1 MPRTVQLRT
10 YTVQAGKL
18 DEWVTRWRE
27 LVVPLR
33 LEFGFEIHGA
43 WVDRE
48 RSQHTWVIAYEGP
61 ETFEER
67 NAAYWASPQRGAMGL
82 DPAQY
87 LVGEEMRAVEEA
99 L

>member
-10 YTVQAGKL
+10 YTVEAGKL
-18 DEWVTRWRE
+18 DEWVTKWRE

-48 RSQHTWVIAYEGP
+48 RSQHTWVVSYEGS
-61 ETFEER
+61 ESFDER
-67 NAAYWASPQRGAMGL
+67 NAAYWASPQREAMGL

-87 LVGEEMRAVEEA
+87 LICEEMRVVEEA